1 MDSQLRHLF
10 KDTSLFTV
18 PPPLKDDNILNE
30 RPIIQE
36 IFNGALIVK
45 EFLSSPG
52 TSTASVDDE
61 INYSMTMPRSSLL
74 FEFVYDLDSNNP
86 IEFCH
91 SNVIDNLH
99 KFQEFIGDSDV
110 GSHST
115 YSIMVEIMNMRI
127 PLTLNINNDID
138 NRKFKDLLVR
148 LKDEF
153 ELIEDM
159 YYM

>member
-1 MDSQLRHLF
+1 MNSQLRHIF
-10 KDTSLFTV
+10 TNTSLFTV
-18 PPPLKDDNILNE
+18 PPPLKDDTVFTE

-45 EFLSSPG
+45 EFLSSP
-52 TSTASVDDE
+52 SNSAESADDE
-61 INYSMTMPRSSLL
+61 ISYSMAMPRSSLI
-74 FEFVYDLDSNNP
+74 FEFVYDLDGNNP
-86 IEFCH
+86 IEFCQ

-99 KFQEFIGDSDV
+99 KFQEFIGDSKA
-110 GSHST
+110 GGFSS

-127 PLTLNINNDID
+127 PLTLEINDEVD
-138 NRKFKDLLVR
+138 YRKFKDLLVR

>member
-1 MDSQLRHLF
+1 MNSQLRHIF
-10 KDTSLFTV
+10 NNTSLFTV
-18 PPPLKDDNILNE
+18 PPPLKDDTVLTE

-52 TSTASVDDE
+52 NSTASADDE
-61 INYSMTMPRSSLL
+61 INYSMTMPRSSLI
-74 FEFVYDLDSNNP
+74 FEFVYDLDTDSP
-86 IEFCH
+86 IEFCQ

-99 KFQEFIGDSDV
+99 KFQEFIGDSEAG
-110 GSHST
+110 GSAS

-127 PLTLNINNDID
+127 PLTLEINNELD